1 MACEVHGFEQAVAEL
16 RSWMQ
21 EKATLMARD
30 TNDHS
35 LLSGQT
41 LQKQHKCLE
50 VSAHTPWA
58 SCVSPTLKAVCR
70 GTPERPGLSQPR
82 DCLPGLG
89 SRAEVAWESL
99 GSRAG
104 LLRGDLM
111 LPDE

>member
-30 TNDHS
+30 SNDHS